1 MHVLVLGAGMVGSV
15 AAADLAATPGFH
27 VTVVDAGAPAIERA
41 KRRVAT
47 AVAGAAAGAVAG
59 ARTLA
64 GVPVR
69 PHARFIVD
77 DAGGARQVRALV
89 RRLKPDL
96 VLGALPS
103 RFGFEVM
110 GAVIA
115 ERVPYV
121 DISFMPEDFRE
132 HDRAARR
139 AGVPVVAD
147 CGVAPGMS
155 NMLAGWAARTLD
167 RCDTIE
173 ILVGGLPR
181 TRHWPWQYK
190 APFSHH
196 DVIEEYVRPSR
207 MVEHGKVVVREALS
221 DPELV
226 TLPGVGTLEAFY
238 TDGLRSLADTLKVP
252 NMREKTMRWPG
263 HAELM
268 RTLRHL
274 GLFSHEHVQVGDARV
289 RPIDLTAK
297 LLFPHWTYEEGEP
310 DVTVMTVRAWGSRG
324 GRDVRMA
331 WTLHDE
337 LDPATGFPSM
347 SRTTAF
353 PATSVLRLI
362 AAGRIA
368 KPGVHAPEMLA
379 AMPGILD
386 AVLADQRARGVHYKP
401 WMEET
406 APARRAKATK
416 RAPATKSAP
425 ATKRAPTTKRAPAAK
440 SASVTPARR
449 TRR

>member
-1 MHVLVLGAGMVGSV
+1 MRVLVLGAGMVGSV
-15 AAADLAATPGFH
+15 AAADLAATPGFE
-27 VTVVDAGAPAIERA
+27 VTVADAGKESLARA
-41 KRRVAT
+41 LRRSGGRVRTLQAD
-47 AVAGAAAGAVAG
+47 AGSAKKAAALV
-59 ARTLA
+59 ARTKA
-64 GVPVR
+64 E
-69 PHARFIVD
+69 I
-77 DAGGARQVRALV
+77 
-89 RRLKPDL
+89 

-103 RFGFEVM
+103 RFGFDVM
-110 GAVIA
+110 RGVIGTG
-115 ERVPYV
+115 RPYV

-132 HDRAARR
+132 HDAIARR

-155 NMLAGWAARTLD
+155 NLLAGWAARTLD
-167 RCDTIE
+167 RCDAIE

-181 TRHWPWQYK
+181 ERHWPWQYK

-207 MVEHGKVVVREALS
+207 VVEGGKVVVKDALS
-221 DPELV
+221 EPELV
-226 TLPGVGTLEAFY
+226 TIPGLGTLEAFY

-252 NMREKTMRWPG
+252 TMREKTMRWPG

-274 GLFSHEHVQVGDARV
+274 GLFSHEPVQVGDARV

-297 LLFPHWTYEEGEP
+297 LLFPHWTYEEGES
-310 DVTVMTVRAWGSRG
+310 DVTVMTVRAWGMRG
-324 GRDVRMA
+324 GREVRLA

-337 LDPATGFPSM
+337 LDPSTGFPSM

-362 AAGRIA
+362 AAGRIR

-379 AMPGILD
+379 SMPGIVD
-386 AVLADQRARGVHYKP
+386 AVLADQRARGVKYVP
-401 WMEET
+401 WMEEGAKAAKGAKPAAAKSPKAKT
-406 APARRAKATK
+406 APRAKAK
-416 RAPATKSAP
+416 PAPKAAARTTSSRPAP
-425 ATKRAPTTKRAPAAK
+425 RG
-440 SASVTPARR
+440 RR
-449 TRR
+449 

>member
-1 MHVLVLGAGMVGSV
+1 MRILVLGAGMVGSV
-15 AAADLAATPGFH
+15 AAADLAATPGLE
-27 VTVVDAGAPAIERA
+27 VTVADMGAASLERA
-41 KRRVAT
+41 RRRSGGRV
-47 AVAGAAAGAVAG
+47 
-59 ARTLA
+59 RTLRA
-64 GVPVR
+64 
-69 PHARFIVD
+69 
-77 DAGGARQVRALV
+77 DAGGAAKAKALV
-89 RRLKPDL
+89 RRTKADA

-103 RFGFEVM
+103 RFGYDVM
-110 GAVIA
+110 RGVIEA
-115 ERVPYV
+115 GVPYV

-132 HDRAARR
+132 HDRLARK

-207 MVEHGKVVVREALS
+207 IVEGGKVVVKEALS
-221 DPELV
+221 EPELV
-226 TLPGVGTLEAFY
+226 TIPGVGTLEAFY

-263 HAELM
+263 HSELM

-274 GLFSHEHVQVGDARV
+274 GLFSHEPVQVGGARV

-297 LLFPHWTYEEGEP
+297 LLFPHWTYEEGET
-310 DVTVMTVRAWGSRG
+310 DVTVMTVRAWGTRD
-324 GRDVRMA
+324 GRAVRLA

-362 AAGRIA
+362 AAGKVH
-368 KPGVHAPEMLA
+368 KPGVHAPEALA
-379 AMPGILD
+379 GMPGVLD
-386 AVLADQRARGVHYKP
+386 AVIADQRARGVRYQA
-401 WMEET
+401 WMEEDAKVARSKKVART
-406 APARRAKATK
+406 AKRPRSAAR
-416 RAPATKSAP
+416 
-425 ATKRAPTTKRAPAAK
+425 PAAK
-440 SASVTPARR
+440 KPSRR
-449 TRR
+449 AGR

>member
-1 MHVLVLGAGMVGSV
+1 MRVLVLGAGMVGSV
-15 AAADLAATPGFH
+15 AAADLAATPGFE
-27 VTVVDAGAPAIERA
+27 VTVADAGKESLARA
-41 KRRVAT
+41 LRRSGGRVRTLQAD
-47 AVAGAAAGAVAG
+47 AGSAKKAAALV
-59 ARTLA
+59 ARTKA
-64 GVPVR
+64 E
-69 PHARFIVD
+69 I
-77 DAGGARQVRALV
+77 
-89 RRLKPDL
+89 

-103 RFGFEVM
+103 RFGFDVM
-110 GAVIA
+110 RGVIGTG
-115 ERVPYV
+115 RPYV

-132 HDRAARR
+132 HDAIARR

-155 NMLAGWAARTLD
+155 NLLAGWAARTLD
-167 RCDTIE
+167 RCDAIE

-181 TRHWPWQYK
+181 ERHWPWQYK

-207 MVEHGKVVVREALS
+207 VVEGGKVVVKDALS
-221 DPELV
+221 EPELV
-226 TLPGVGTLEAFY
+226 TIPGLGTLEAFY

-252 NMREKTMRWPG
+252 TMREKTMRWPG

-274 GLFSHEHVQVGDARV
+274 GLFSHEPVQVGDARV

-297 LLFPHWTYEEGEP
+297 LLFPHWTYEEGES
-310 DVTVMTVRAWGSRG
+310 DVTVMTVRAWGMRG
-324 GRDVRMA
+324 GREVRLA

-337 LDPATGFPSM
+337 LDPSTGFPSM

-362 AAGRIA
+362 AAGRIR

-379 AMPGILD
+379 SMPGIVD
-386 AVLADQRARGVHYKP
+386 AVLADQRARGVKYVP
-401 WMEET
+401 WMEEGAKAAKGAAAKGAKPAKPAAAKSPKAKS
-406 APARRAKATK
+406 APRAKAK
-416 RAPATKSAP
+416 
-425 ATKRAPTTKRAPAAK
+425 
-440 SASVTPARR
+440 PARKAAAR
-449 TRR
+449 TTSSRPAPRGRR

>member
-1 MHVLVLGAGMVGSV
+1 V
-15 AAADLAATPGFH
+15 AAADLAATPGFE
-27 VTVVDAGAPAIERA
+27 VTVADAGKESLARA
-41 KRRVAT
+41 LRRSGGRVRTLQAD
-47 AVAGAAAGAVAG
+47 AGSAKKAAALV
-59 ARTLA
+59 ARTKA
-64 GVPVR
+64 E
-69 PHARFIVD
+69 I
-77 DAGGARQVRALV
+77 
-89 RRLKPDL
+89 

-103 RFGFEVM
+103 RFGFDVM
-110 GAVIA
+110 RGVIGTG
-115 ERVPYV
+115 RPYV

-132 HDRAARR
+132 HDALARR

-155 NMLAGWAARTLD
+155 NLLAGWAARTLD
-167 RCDTIE
+167 RCDAIE

-181 TRHWPWQYK
+181 ERHWPWQYK

-207 MVEHGKVVVREALS
+207 VVEGGKVVVKDALS
-221 DPELV
+221 EPELV
-226 TLPGVGTLEAFY
+226 TIPGLGTLEAFY

-252 NMREKTMRWPG
+252 TMREKTMRWPG

-274 GLFSHEHVQVGDARV
+274 GLFSHEPVQVGDARV

-297 LLFPHWTYEEGEP
+297 LLFPHWTYEEGES
-310 DVTVMTVRAWGSRG
+310 DVTVMTVRAWGMRG
-324 GRDVRMA
+324 GREVRLA

-337 LDPATGFPSM
+337 LDPSTGFPSM

-362 AAGRIA
+362 AAGRIR

-379 AMPGILD
+379 SMPGIVD
-386 AVLADQRARGVHYKP
+386 AVLADQRARGVKYVP
-401 WMEET
+401 WMEEGAKAAKGAKPAKAAAAKSPKAKT
-406 APARRAKATK
+406 APRAKAK
-416 RAPATKSAP
+416 PAPRAKAKTARKAAARTTSSRSAP
-425 ATKRAPTTKRAPAAK
+425 RG
-440 SASVTPARR
+440 RR
-449 TRR
+449 

>member
-1 MHVLVLGAGMVGSV
+1 MRVLVLGAGMVGSV
-15 AAADLAATPGFH
+15 AAADLAATPGFE
-27 VTVVDAGAPAIERA
+27 VTVADAGKESLARA
-41 KRRVAT
+41 LRRSGGRVRTLQAD
-47 AVAGAAAGAVAG
+47 AGSAKKAAALV
-59 ARTLA
+59 ARTKA
-64 GVPVR
+64 E
-69 PHARFIVD
+69 I
-77 DAGGARQVRALV
+77 
-89 RRLKPDL
+89 

-103 RFGFEVM
+103 RFGFDVM
-110 GAVIA
+110 RGVIGTG
-115 ERVPYV
+115 RPYV

-132 HDRAARR
+132 HDAIARR

-155 NMLAGWAARTLD
+155 NLLAGWAARTLD
-167 RCDTIE
+167 RCDAIE

-181 TRHWPWQYK
+181 ERHWPWQYK

-207 MVEHGKVVVREALS
+207 VVEGGKVVVKDALS
-221 DPELV
+221 EPELV
-226 TLPGVGTLEAFY
+226 TIPGLGTLEAFY

-252 NMREKTMRWPG
+252 TMREKTMRWPG

-274 GLFSHEHVQVGDARV
+274 GLFSHEPVQVGDARV

-297 LLFPHWTYEEGEP
+297 LLFPHWTYEEGES
-310 DVTVMTVRAWGSRG
+310 DVTVMTVRAWGMRG
-324 GRDVRMA
+324 GREVRLA

-337 LDPATGFPSM
+337 LDPSTGFPSM

-362 AAGRIA
+362 AAGRIR

-379 AMPGILD
+379 SMPGIVD
-386 AVLADQRARGVHYKP
+386 AVLADQRARGVKYVP
-401 WMEET
+401 WMEEGAKAAKGAKPAKAAAAKSPKAKT
-406 APARRAKATK
+406 APRAKAK
-416 RAPATKSAP
+416 
-425 ATKRAPTTKRAPAAK
+425 
-440 SASVTPARR
+440 PARKAAAR
-449 TRR
+449 TTSSRPAPRGRH

>member
-1 MHVLVLGAGMVGSV
+1 MRVLVLGAGMVGSV
-15 AAADLAATPGFH
+15 AAADLAATPGFE
-27 VTVVDAGAPAIERA
+27 VTVADAGKESLARA
-41 KRRVAT
+41 LRRSGGRVRTLQAD
-47 AVAGAAAGAVAG
+47 AGSAKKAAALV
-59 ARTLA
+59 ARTKA
-64 GVPVR
+64 E
-69 PHARFIVD
+69 I
-77 DAGGARQVRALV
+77 
-89 RRLKPDL
+89 

-103 RFGFEVM
+103 RFGFDVM
-110 GAVIA
+110 RGVIGTG
-115 ERVPYV
+115 RPYV

-132 HDRAARR
+132 HDALARR

-155 NMLAGWAARTLD
+155 NLLAGWAARTLD
-167 RCDTIE
+167 RCDAIE

-181 TRHWPWQYK
+181 ERHWPWQYK

-207 MVEHGKVVVREALS
+207 VVEGGKVVVKDALS
-221 DPELV
+221 EPELV
-226 TLPGVGTLEAFY
+226 TIPGLGTLEAFY

-252 NMREKTMRWPG
+252 TMREKTMRWPG

-274 GLFSHEHVQVGDARV
+274 GLFSHEPVQVGDARV

-297 LLFPHWTYEEGEP
+297 LLFPHWTYEEGES
-310 DVTVMTVRAWGSRG
+310 DVTVMTVRAWGMRG
-324 GRDVRMA
+324 GREVRLA

-337 LDPATGFPSM
+337 LDPSTGFPSM

-362 AAGRIA
+362 AAGRIR

-379 AMPGILD
+379 SMPGIVD
-386 AVLADQRARGVHYKP
+386 AVLADQRARGVKYVP
-401 WMEET
+401 WMEEGAKAAKGAKPAKAAAAKSPKAKP
-406 APARRAKATK
+406 APRAKAK
-416 RAPATKSAP
+416 
-425 ATKRAPTTKRAPAAK
+425 
-440 SASVTPARR
+440 PARKAAAR
-449 TRR
+449 TTSSRPAPRGRR

>member
-1 MHVLVLGAGMVGSV
+1 MRVLVLGAGMVGSV
-15 AAADLAATPGFH
+15 AAADLAATPGFE
-27 VTVVDAGAPAIERA
+27 VTVADAGKESLARA
-41 KRRVAT
+41 LRRSGGRVRTLQAD
-47 AVAGAAAGAVAG
+47 AGSAKKAAALV
-59 ARTLA
+59 ARTKA
-64 GVPVR
+64 E
-69 PHARFIVD
+69 I
-77 DAGGARQVRALV
+77 
-89 RRLKPDL
+89 

-103 RFGFEVM
+103 RFGFDVM
-110 GAVIA
+110 RGVIGTG
-115 ERVPYV
+115 RPYV

-132 HDRAARR
+132 HDALARR

-155 NMLAGWAARTLD
+155 NLLAGWAARTLD
-167 RCDTIE
+167 RCDAIE

-181 TRHWPWQYK
+181 ERHWPWQYK

-207 MVEHGKVVVREALS
+207 VVEGGKVVVKDALS
-221 DPELV
+221 EPELV
-226 TLPGVGTLEAFY
+226 TIPGLGTLEAFY

-252 NMREKTMRWPG
+252 TMREKTMRWPG

-274 GLFSHEHVQVGDARV
+274 GLFSHEPVQVGDARV

-297 LLFPHWTYEEGEP
+297 LLFPHWTYEEGES
-310 DVTVMTVRAWGSRG
+310 DVTVMTVRAWGMRG
-324 GRDVRMA
+324 GREVRLA

-337 LDPATGFPSM
+337 LDPSTGFPSM

-362 AAGRIA
+362 AAGRIR

-379 AMPGILD
+379 SMPGIVD
-386 AVLADQRARGVHYKP
+386 AVLADQRARGVKYVP
-401 WMEET
+401 WMEEGAKAAKGAKPAKAAAAKSPKAKT
-406 APARRAKATK
+406 APRAKAK
-416 RAPATKSAP
+416 
-425 ATKRAPTTKRAPAAK
+425 
-440 SASVTPARR
+440 PARKAAAR
-449 TRR
+449 TTSSRPAPRGRR

>member
-1 MHVLVLGAGMVGSV
+1 MRVLVLGAGMVGSV
-15 AAADLAATPGFH
+15 AAADLAATPGFE
-27 VTVVDAGAPAIERA
+27 VTVADAGKESLARA
-41 KRRVAT
+41 LRRSGGRVRTLQAD
-47 AVAGAAAGAVAG
+47 AGSAKKAAALV
-59 ARTLA
+59 ARTKA
-64 GVPVR
+64 E
-69 PHARFIVD
+69 I
-77 DAGGARQVRALV
+77 
-89 RRLKPDL
+89 

-103 RFGFEVM
+103 RFGFDVM
-110 GAVIA
+110 RGVIGTG
-115 ERVPYV
+115 RPYV

-132 HDRAARR
+132 HDAIARR

-155 NMLAGWAARTLD
+155 NLLAGWAARTLD
-167 RCDTIE
+167 RCDAIE

-181 TRHWPWQYK
+181 ERHWPWQYK

-207 MVEHGKVVVREALS
+207 VVEGGKVVVKDALS
-221 DPELV
+221 EPELV
-226 TLPGVGTLEAFY
+226 TIPGLGTLEAFY

-252 NMREKTMRWPG
+252 TMREKTMRWPG

-274 GLFSHEHVQVGDARV
+274 GLFSHEPVQVGDARV

-297 LLFPHWTYEEGEP
+297 LLFPHWTYEEGES
-310 DVTVMTVRAWGSRG
+310 DVTVMTVRAWGMRG
-324 GRDVRMA
+324 GREVRLA

-337 LDPATGFPSM
+337 LDPSTGFPSM

-362 AAGRIA
+362 AAGRIR

-379 AMPGILD
+379 SMPGIVD
-386 AVLADQRARGVHYKP
+386 AVLADQRARGVKYVP
-401 WMEET
+401 WMEEGAKAAKGAAAKGAKPAKPAAAKSPKAKT
-406 APARRAKATK
+406 APRAKAK
-416 RAPATKSAP
+416 
-425 ATKRAPTTKRAPAAK
+425 
-440 SASVTPARR
+440 PARKAAAR
-449 TRR
+449 TTSSRPAPRGRR

>member
-1 MHVLVLGAGMVGSV
+1 MRILVLGAGMVGSV
-15 AAADLAATPGFH
+15 AAADLAATPGLE
-27 VTVVDAGAPAIERA
+27 VTVADMGAASLERA
-41 KRRVAT
+41 RRRSGGRV
-47 AVAGAAAGAVAG
+47 
-59 ARTLA
+59 RTLRA
-64 GVPVR
+64 
-69 PHARFIVD
+69 
-77 DAGGARQVRALV
+77 DAGGAAKAKALV
-89 RRLKPDL
+89 RRTKADA

-103 RFGFEVM
+103 RFGYDVM
-110 GAVIA
+110 RGVIEA
-115 ERVPYV
+115 GVPYV

-132 HDRAARR
+132 HDRLARK

-207 MVEHGKVVVREALS
+207 IVEGGKVVVKEALS
-221 DPELV
+221 EPELV
-226 TLPGVGTLEAFY
+226 TIPGVGTLEAFY

-263 HAELM
+263 HSELM

-274 GLFSHEHVQVGDARV
+274 GLFSHEPVQVGGARV

-297 LLFPHWTYEEGEP
+297 LLVPQWPYEEGES
-310 DVTVMTVRAWGSRG
+310 DVTVMTVRAWGTRD
-324 GRDVRMA
+324 GRAVRLA

-362 AAGRIA
+362 AAGKVH
-368 KPGVHAPEMLA
+368 KPGVHAPEALA
-379 AMPGILD
+379 GMPGVLD
-386 AVLADQRARGVHYKP
+386 AVIADQRARGVRYQA
-401 WMEET
+401 WMEEDAKVARSKKVART
-406 APARRAKATK
+406 AKRPRSAAR
-416 RAPATKSAP
+416 
-425 ATKRAPTTKRAPAAK
+425 PAAK
-440 SASVTPARR
+440 KPSRR
-449 TRR
+449 AGR

>member
-1 MHVLVLGAGMVGSV
+1 MRVLVLGAGMVGSV
-15 AAADLAATPGFH
+15 AAADLAATPGFE
-27 VTVVDAGAPAIERA
+27 VTVADAGKESLARA
-41 KRRVAT
+41 LRRSGGRVRTLQAD
-47 AVAGAAAGAVAG
+47 AGSAKKAAALV
-59 ARTLA
+59 ARTKA
-64 GVPVR
+64 E
-69 PHARFIVD
+69 I
-77 DAGGARQVRALV
+77 
-89 RRLKPDL
+89 

-103 RFGFEVM
+103 RFGFDVM
-110 GAVIA
+110 RGVIGTG
-115 ERVPYV
+115 RPYV

-132 HDRAARR
+132 HDALARR

-155 NMLAGWAARTLD
+155 NLLAGWAARTLD
-167 RCDTIE
+167 RCDAIE

-181 TRHWPWQYK
+181 ERHWPWQYK

-207 MVEHGKVVVREALS
+207 VVEGGKVVVKDALS
-221 DPELV
+221 EPELV
-226 TLPGVGTLEAFY
+226 TIPGLGTLEAFY

-252 NMREKTMRWPG
+252 TMREKTMRWPG

-274 GLFSHEHVQVGDARV
+274 GLFSHEPVQVGDARV

-297 LLFPHWTYEEGEP
+297 LLFPHWTYEEGES
-310 DVTVMTVRAWGSRG
+310 DVTVMTVRAWGMRG
-324 GRDVRMA
+324 GREVRLA

-362 AAGRIA
+362 AAGRIR

-379 AMPGILD
+379 SMPGIVD
-386 AVLADQRARGVHYKP
+386 AVLADQRARGVKYVP
-401 WMEET
+401 WMEEGAKAAKGAKPAKAAKPAAAKSPKAKT
-406 APARRAKATK
+406 APRAKAK
-416 RAPATKSAP
+416 
-425 ATKRAPTTKRAPAAK
+425 
-440 SASVTPARR
+440 PARKAAAR
-449 TRR
+449 TTSSRPAPRGQR

>member
-1 MHVLVLGAGMVGSV
+1 MRILVLGAGMVGSV
-15 AAADLAATPGFH
+15 AAADLAATPGFD
-27 VTVVDAGAPAIERA
+27 VTVADTDAASLARA
-41 KRRVAT
+41 KRRSGGRV
-47 AVAGAAAGAVAG
+47 
-59 ARTLA
+59 RTLRA
-64 GVPVR
+64 
-69 PHARFIVD
+69 
-77 DAGGARQVRALV
+77 DAGGAAKAKALV
-89 RRLKPDL
+89 RRTKADA

-103 RFGFEVM
+103 RFGFDVVR
-110 GAVIA
+110 GVIEA
-115 ERVPYV
+115 GVPCV

-132 HDRAARR
+132 HDRLARK

-207 MVEHGKVVVREALS
+207 IVEAGRVVVKEALS
-221 DPELV
+221 EPELV
-226 TLPGVGTLEAFY
+226 TIPGIGTLEAFY

-274 GLFSHEHVQVGDARV
+274 GLFSHEHVTVGGARV
-289 RPIDLTAK
+289 KPIDLTAK
-297 LLFPHWTYEEGEP
+297 LLFPHWTYEEGEA
-310 DVTVMTVRAWGSRG
+310 DVTVMTVRAWGTRG
-324 GRDVRMA
+324 GRAVRLA

-362 AAGRIA
+362 AAGKVA
-368 KPGVHAPEMLA
+368 KPGVHAPEALA
-379 AMPGILD
+379 GMPGVLD
-386 AVLADQRARGVHYKP
+386 AVIADQRARGVKYQA
-401 WMEET
+401 WMEEDARPAKREGAAKARPAKRAGAAKASRAAAASRPAT
-406 APARRAKATK
+406 GRPARKT
-416 RAPATKSAP
+416 
-425 ATKRAPTTKRAPAAK
+425 
-440 SASVTPARR
+440 
-449 TRR
+449 TRRAGR

>member
-1 MHVLVLGAGMVGSV
+1 MRVLVLGAGMVGSV
-15 AAADLAATPGFH
+15 AAADLAATPGFE
-27 VTVVDAGAPAIERA
+27 VTVADAGKESLARA
-41 KRRVAT
+41 VRRSGGRVRTLQAD
-47 AVAGAAAGAVAG
+47 AGSAKKAAALV
-59 ARTLA
+59 ARTKA
-64 GVPVR
+64 E
-69 PHARFIVD
+69 I
-77 DAGGARQVRALV
+77 
-89 RRLKPDL
+89 

-103 RFGFEVM
+103 RFGFDVM
-110 GAVIA
+110 RGVIGTG
-115 ERVPYV
+115 RPYV

-132 HDRAARR
+132 HDALARR

-155 NMLAGWAARTLD
+155 NLLAGWAARTLD
-167 RCDTIE
+167 RCDAIE

-181 TRHWPWQYK
+181 ERHWPWQYK

-207 MVEHGKVVVREALS
+207 VVEGGKVVVKDALS
-221 DPELV
+221 EPELV
-226 TLPGVGTLEAFY
+226 TIPGLGTLEAFY

-252 NMREKTMRWPG
+252 TMREKTMRWPG

-274 GLFSHEHVQVGDARV
+274 GLFSHEPVQVGDARI

-297 LLFPHWTYEEGEP
+297 LLFPHWTYEEGES
-310 DVTVMTVRAWGSRG
+310 DVTVMTVRAWGMRG
-324 GRDVRMA
+324 GREVRLA

-337 LDPATGFPSM
+337 LDPSTGFPSM

-362 AAGRIA
+362 AAGRIR

-379 AMPGILD
+379 SMPGIVD
-386 AVLADQRARGVHYKP
+386 AVLADQRARGVKYVP
-401 WMEET
+401 WMEEG
-406 APARRAKATK
+406 AKAAKAKPARKAAARTTSS
-416 RAPATKSAP
+416 RPAP
-425 ATKRAPTTKRAPAAK
+425 RG
-440 SASVTPARR
+440 RR
-449 TRR
+449 

>member
-1 MHVLVLGAGMVGSV
+1 MRVLVLGAGMVGSV
-15 AAADLAATPGFH
+15 AAADLAATPGFE
-27 VTVVDAGAPAIERA
+27 VTVADAGKESLARA
-41 KRRVAT
+41 LRRSGGRVRTLQAD
-47 AVAGAAAGAVAG
+47 AGSAKKAAALV
-59 ARTLA
+59 ARTKA
-64 GVPVR
+64 E
-69 PHARFIVD
+69 I
-77 DAGGARQVRALV
+77 
-89 RRLKPDL
+89 

-103 RFGFEVM
+103 RFGFDVM
-110 GAVIA
+110 RGVIGTG
-115 ERVPYV
+115 RPYV

-132 HDRAARR
+132 HDAIARR

-155 NMLAGWAARTLD
+155 NLLAGWAARTLD
-167 RCDTIE
+167 RCDAIE

-181 TRHWPWQYK
+181 ERHWPWQYK

-207 MVEHGKVVVREALS
+207 VVEGGKVVVKDALS
-221 DPELV
+221 EPELV
-226 TLPGVGTLEAFY
+226 TIPGLGTLEAFY

-252 NMREKTMRWPG
+252 TMREKTMRWPG

-274 GLFSHEHVQVGDARV
+274 GLFSHEPVQVGDARV

-297 LLFPHWTYEEGEP
+297 LLFPHWTYEEGES
-310 DVTVMTVRAWGSRG
+310 DVTVMTVRAWGMRG
-324 GRDVRMA
+324 GREVRLA

-337 LDPATGFPSM
+337 LDPSTGFPSM

-362 AAGRIA
+362 AAGRIR

-379 AMPGILD
+379 SMPGIVD
-386 AVLADQRARGVHYKP
+386 AVLADQRARGVKYVP
-401 WMEET
+401 WMEEGAKAAKGAKGAKPAAAKSPKAKT
-406 APARRAKATK
+406 APRAKAK
-416 RAPATKSAP
+416 
-425 ATKRAPTTKRAPAAK
+425 
-440 SASVTPARR
+440 PARKAAAR
-449 TRR
+449 TTSSRPAPRGRH

>member
-1 MHVLVLGAGMVGSV
+1 MRVLVLGAGMVGSV
-15 AAADLAATPGFH
+15 AAADLAATPGFE
-27 VTVVDAGAPAIERA
+27 VTVADAGKESLARA
-41 KRRVAT
+41 LRRSGGRVRTLQAD
-47 AVAGAAAGAVAG
+47 AGSAKKAAALV
-59 ARTLA
+59 ARTKA
-64 GVPVR
+64 E
-69 PHARFIVD
+69 I
-77 DAGGARQVRALV
+77 
-89 RRLKPDL
+89 

-103 RFGFEVM
+103 RFGFDVM
-110 GAVIA
+110 RGVIGTG
-115 ERVPYV
+115 RPYV

-132 HDRAARR
+132 HDAIARR

-155 NMLAGWAARTLD
+155 NLLAGWAARTLD
-167 RCDTIE
+167 RCDAIE

-181 TRHWPWQYK
+181 ERHWPWQYK

-207 MVEHGKVVVREALS
+207 VVEGGKVVVKDALS
-221 DPELV
+221 EPELV
-226 TLPGVGTLEAFY
+226 TIPGLGTLEAFY

-252 NMREKTMRWPG
+252 TMREKTMRWPG

-274 GLFSHEHVQVGDARV
+274 GLFSHEPVQVGDARV

-297 LLFPHWTYEEGEP
+297 LLFPHWTYEEGES
-310 DVTVMTVRAWGSRG
+310 DVTVMTVRAWGMRG
-324 GRDVRMA
+324 GREVRLA

-337 LDPATGFPSM
+337 LDPSTGFPSM

-362 AAGRIA
+362 AAGRIR

-379 AMPGILD
+379 SMPGIVD
-386 AVLADQRARGVHYKP
+386 AVLADQRARGVKYVP
-401 WMEET
+401 WMEEGAKAAKGAAAKGAKPAAAKSPKAKT
-406 APARRAKATK
+406 APRAKAKTARK
-416 RAPATKSAP
+416 AAARTTSSRSAP
-425 ATKRAPTTKRAPAAK
+425 RG
-440 SASVTPARR
+440 RR
-449 TRR
+449 

>member
-1 MHVLVLGAGMVGSV
+1 MVGSV
-15 AAADLAATPGFH
+15 AAADLAATPGFE
-27 VTVVDAGAPAIERA
+27 VTVADAGKESLARA
-41 KRRVAT
+41 MRRSGGRVRTLQAD
-47 AVAGAAAGAVAG
+47 AGSAKKAAALV
-59 ARTLA
+59 ARTKA
-64 GVPVR
+64 E
-69 PHARFIVD
+69 I
-77 DAGGARQVRALV
+77 
-89 RRLKPDL
+89 

-103 RFGFEVM
+103 RFGFDVM
-110 GAVIA
+110 RGVIGTGH
-115 ERVPYV
+115 PYV

-132 HDRAARR
+132 HDALARR

-155 NMLAGWAARTLD
+155 NLLAGWAARTLD
-167 RCDTIE
+167 RCDAIE

-181 TRHWPWQYK
+181 ERHWPWQYK

-207 MVEHGKVVVREALS
+207 VVEGGKVVVKDALS
-221 DPELV
+221 EPELV
-226 TLPGVGTLEAFY
+226 TIPGLGTLEAFY

-252 NMREKTMRWPG
+252 TMREKTMRWPG

-274 GLFSHEHVQVGDARV
+274 GLFSHEPVQVGDARV

-297 LLFPHWTYEEGEP
+297 LLFPHWTYEEGES
-310 DVTVMTVRAWGSRG
+310 DVTVMTVRAWGMRG
-324 GRDVRMA
+324 GREVRLA

-362 AAGRIA
+362 AAGKIR

-379 AMPGILD
+379 SMPGIVD
-386 AVLADQRARGVHYKP
+386 AVLADQRARGVKYVP
-401 WMEET
+401 WMEEG
-406 APARRAKATK
+406 AKAAK
-416 RAPATKSAP
+416 GAKGARK
-425 ATKRAPTTKRAPAAK
+425 PAARTT
-440 SASVTPARR
+440 SSRPAPRGRR
-449 TRR
+449 

>member
-1 MHVLVLGAGMVGSV
+1 MRVLVLGAGMVGSV
-15 AAADLAATPGFH
+15 AAADLAATPGFE
-27 VTVVDAGAPAIERA
+27 VTVADAGAASLARA
-41 KRRVAT
+41 LRRSGGRLRTLQAD
-47 AVAGAAAGAVAG
+47 AGSAKKAAALV
-59 ARTLA
+59 ARTKA
-64 GVPVR
+64 E
-69 PHARFIVD
+69 I
-77 DAGGARQVRALV
+77 
-89 RRLKPDL
+89 

-103 RFGFEVM
+103 RFGFDVM
-110 GAVIA
+110 RGVIGTG
-115 ERVPYV
+115 RPYV

-132 HDRAARR
+132 HDALARR

-155 NMLAGWAARTLD
+155 NLLAGWAARTLD
-167 RCDTIE
+167 RCDAIE

-181 TRHWPWQYK
+181 ERHWPWQYK

-207 MVEHGKVVVREALS
+207 VVEGGKVVVKDALS
-221 DPELV
+221 EPELV
-226 TLPGVGTLEAFY
+226 TIPGLGTLEAFY

-252 NMREKTMRWPG
+252 TMREKTMRWPG

-274 GLFSHEHVQVGDARV
+274 GLFSHEPVQVGDARV

-297 LLFPHWTYEEGEP
+297 LLFPHWTYEEGES
-310 DVTVMTVRAWGSRG
+310 DVTVMTVRAWGMRG
-324 GRDVRMA
+324 GREVRLA

-362 AAGRIA
+362 AAGKIR

-379 AMPGILD
+379 AMPGIVD
-386 AVLADQRARGVHYKP
+386 AVLADQRARGVKYVP
-401 WMEET
+401 WMEEG
-406 APARRAKATK
+406 AK
-416 RAPATKSAP
+416 
-425 ATKRAPTTKRAPAAK
+425 AAK
-440 SASVTPARR
+440 SAKPAAAKSPKANAAKPATRAKAAKAKPARKAAAR
-449 TRR
+449 TTSSRPAPRGRR

>member
-1 MHVLVLGAGMVGSV
+1 MRVLVLGAGMVGSV
-15 AAADLAATPGFH
+15 AAADLAATPGFE
-27 VTVVDAGAPAIERA
+27 VTVADAGKPSLERA
-41 KRRVAT
+41 RRRS
-47 AVAGAAAGAVAG
+47 GG
-59 ARTLA
+59 R
-64 GVPVR
+64 VR
-69 PHARFIVD
+69 ALQA
-77 DAGGARQVRALV
+77 DAGGAAKAKALV
-89 RRLKPDL
+89 RRTKADL
-96 VLGALPS
+96 VLGALPG
-103 RFGFEVM
+103 RFGFELM
-110 GAVIA
+110 RGVIEA
-115 ERVPYV
+115 GVPYV

-132 HDRAARR
+132 HDRLARK

-207 MVEHGKVVVREALS
+207 IVEGGKVVVKEALS
-221 DPELV
+221 EPELV
-226 TLPGVGTLEAFY
+226 TMPGVGTLEAFY

-274 GLFSHEHVQVGDARV
+274 GLFSQEHVEVGGARV

-297 LLFPHWTYEEGEP
+297 LLFPHWTYEEGET
-310 DVTVMTVRAWGSRG
+310 DITVMTVRAWGTRD
-324 GRDVRMA
+324 GRAVRLA

-353 PATSVLRLI
+353 PAASVLRLI
-362 AAGRIA
+362 AAGRIT
-368 KPGVHAPEMLA
+368 KPGVHAPEALA
-379 AMPGILD
+379 GMPGVLD
-386 AVLADQRARGVHYKP
+386 AVIADQRARGVRYQA
-401 WMEET
+401 WMEED
-406 APARRAKATK
+406 AAATK
-416 RAPATKSAP
+416 RPKRKAPAG
-425 ATKRAPTTKRAPAAK
+425 AK
-440 SASVTPARR
+440 SAARAKSPSAKR
-449 TRR
+449 TVRAR

>member
-1 MHVLVLGAGMVGSV
+1 MRVLVLGAGMVGSV
-15 AAADLAATPGFH
+15 AAADLAATPGFE
-27 VTVVDAGAPAIERA
+27 VTVADAGKESLARA
-41 KRRVAT
+41 LRRSGGRVRTLQAD
-47 AVAGAAAGAVAG
+47 AGSAKKAAALV
-59 ARTLA
+59 ARTKA
-64 GVPVR
+64 E
-69 PHARFIVD
+69 I
-77 DAGGARQVRALV
+77 
-89 RRLKPDL
+89 

-103 RFGFEVM
+103 RFGFDVM
-110 GAVIA
+110 RGVIGTG
-115 ERVPYV
+115 RPYV

-132 HDRAARR
+132 HDALARR

-155 NMLAGWAARTLD
+155 NLLAGWAARTLD
-167 RCDTIE
+167 RCDAIE

-181 TRHWPWQYK
+181 ERHWPWQYK

-207 MVEHGKVVVREALS
+207 VVEGGKVVVKDALS
-221 DPELV
+221 EPELV
-226 TLPGVGTLEAFY
+226 TIPGLGTLEAFY

-252 NMREKTMRWPG
+252 TMREKTMRWPG

-274 GLFSHEHVQVGDARV
+274 GLFSHEPVQVGDARV

-297 LLFPHWTYEEGEP
+297 LLFPHWTYEEGES
-310 DVTVMTVRAWGSRG
+310 DVTVMTVRAWGMRG
-324 GRDVRMA
+324 GREVRLA

-337 LDPATGFPSM
+337 LDPSTGFPSM

-362 AAGRIA
+362 AAGRIR

-379 AMPGILD
+379 SMPGIVD
-386 AVLADQRARGVHYKP
+386 AVLADQRARGVKYVP
-401 WMEET
+401 WMEEGAKAAKGAT
-406 APARRAKATK
+406 AKGAKPAKAAAAKSPKAKSAPRAKAK
-416 RAPATKSAP
+416 
-425 ATKRAPTTKRAPAAK
+425 
-440 SASVTPARR
+440 PARKAAAR
-449 TRR
+449 TTSSRPAPRGRR

>member
-1 MHVLVLGAGMVGSV
+1 MRVLVLGAGMVGSV
-15 AAADLAATPGFH
+15 AAADLAATPGFE
-27 VTVVDAGAPAIERA
+27 VTVADAGKESLARA
-41 KRRVAT
+41 LRRSGGRVRTLQAD
-47 AVAGAAAGAVAG
+47 AGSAKKAAALV
-59 ARTLA
+59 ARTKA
-64 GVPVR
+64 E
-69 PHARFIVD
+69 I
-77 DAGGARQVRALV
+77 
-89 RRLKPDL
+89 

-103 RFGFEVM
+103 RFGFDVM
-110 GAVIA
+110 RGVIGTG
-115 ERVPYV
+115 RPYV

-132 HDRAARR
+132 HDAIARR

-155 NMLAGWAARTLD
+155 NLLAGWAARTLD
-167 RCDTIE
+167 RCDAIE

-181 TRHWPWQYK
+181 ERHWPWQYK

-207 MVEHGKVVVREALS
+207 VVEGGKVVVKDALS
-221 DPELV
+221 EPELV
-226 TLPGVGTLEAFY
+226 TIPGLGTLEAFY

-252 NMREKTMRWPG
+252 TMREKTMRWPG

-274 GLFSHEHVQVGDARV
+274 GLFSHEPVQVGDARV

-297 LLFPHWTYEEGEP
+297 LLFPHWTYEEGES
-310 DVTVMTVRAWGSRG
+310 DVTVMTVRAWGMRG
-324 GRDVRMA
+324 GREVRLA

-337 LDPATGFPSM
+337 LDPSTGFPSM

-362 AAGRIA
+362 AAGRIR

-379 AMPGILD
+379 SMPGIVD
-386 AVLADQRARGVHYKP
+386 AVLADQRARGVKYVP
-401 WMEET
+401 WMEEGAKAAKGAAAKGAKPAAAKSPKAKT
-406 APARRAKATK
+406 APRAKAK
-416 RAPATKSAP
+416 
-425 ATKRAPTTKRAPAAK
+425 
-440 SASVTPARR
+440 PARKAAAR
-449 TRR
+449 TTSSRPAPRGRR

>member
-1 MHVLVLGAGMVGSV
+1 MRVLVLGAGMVGSV
-15 AAADLAATPGFH
+15 AAADLAATPGFE
-27 VTVVDAGAPAIERA
+27 VTVADAGKESLARA
-41 KRRVAT
+41 LRRSGGRVRTLQAD
-47 AVAGAAAGAVAG
+47 AGSAKKAAALV
-59 ARTLA
+59 ARTKA
-64 GVPVR
+64 E
-69 PHARFIVD
+69 I
-77 DAGGARQVRALV
+77 
-89 RRLKPDL
+89 

-103 RFGFEVM
+103 RFGFDVM
-110 GAVIA
+110 RGVIGTG
-115 ERVPYV
+115 RPYV

-132 HDRAARR
+132 HDALARR

-155 NMLAGWAARTLD
+155 NLLAGWAARTLD
-167 RCDTIE
+167 RCDAIE

-181 TRHWPWQYK
+181 ERHWPWQYK

-207 MVEHGKVVVREALS
+207 VVEGGKVVVKDALS
-221 DPELV
+221 EPELV
-226 TLPGVGTLEAFY
+226 TIPGLGTLEAFY

-252 NMREKTMRWPG
+252 TMREKTMRWPG

-274 GLFSHEHVQVGDARV
+274 GLFSHEPVQVGNARV

-297 LLFPHWTYEEGEP
+297 LLFPHWTYEEGES
-310 DVTVMTVRAWGSRG
+310 DVTVMTVRAWGMRG
-324 GRDVRMA
+324 GREVRLA

-337 LDPATGFPSM
+337 LDPSTGFPSM

-362 AAGRIA
+362 AAGRIR

-379 AMPGILD
+379 SMPGIVD
-386 AVLADQRARGVHYKP
+386 AVLADQRARGVKYVP
-401 WMEET
+401 WMEEGAKAAKGAKPAKAAAAKSPKAKT
-406 APARRAKATK
+406 APRAKAK
-416 RAPATKSAP
+416 
-425 ATKRAPTTKRAPAAK
+425 
-440 SASVTPARR
+440 PARKAAAR
-449 TRR
+449 TTSSRPAPRGRR

>member
-1 MHVLVLGAGMVGSV
+1 MRVLVLGAGMVGSV
-15 AAADLAATPGFH
+15 AAADLAATPGFE
-27 VTVVDAGAPAIERA
+27 VTVADAGKESLARA
-41 KRRVAT
+41 LRRSGGRVRTLQAD
-47 AVAGAAAGAVAG
+47 AGSAKKAAALV
-59 ARTLA
+59 ARTKA
-64 GVPVR
+64 E
-69 PHARFIVD
+69 I
-77 DAGGARQVRALV
+77 
-89 RRLKPDL
+89 

-103 RFGFEVM
+103 RFGFDVM
-110 GAVIA
+110 RGVIGTG
-115 ERVPYV
+115 RPYV

-132 HDRAARR
+132 HDAIARR

-155 NMLAGWAARTLD
+155 NLLAGWAARTLD
-167 RCDTIE
+167 RCDAIE

-181 TRHWPWQYK
+181 ERHWPWQYK

-207 MVEHGKVVVREALS
+207 VVEGGKVVVKDALS
-221 DPELV
+221 EPELV
-226 TLPGVGTLEAFY
+226 TIPGLGTLEAFY

-252 NMREKTMRWPG
+252 TMREKTMRWPG

-274 GLFSHEHVQVGDARV
+274 GLFSHEPVQVGDARV

-297 LLFPHWTYEEGEP
+297 LLFPHWTYEEGES
-310 DVTVMTVRAWGSRG
+310 DVTVMTVRAWGMRG
-324 GRDVRMA
+324 GREVRLA

-337 LDPATGFPSM
+337 LDPSTGFPSM

-362 AAGRIA
+362 AAGRIR

-379 AMPGILD
+379 SMPGIVD
-386 AVLADQRARGVHYKP
+386 AVLADQRARGVKYVP
-401 WMEET
+401 WMEEGAKAAKGAKPAKAAAAKSPKAKT
-406 APARRAKATK
+406 APRAKAKTARK
-416 RAPATKSAP
+416 AAARTTSSRSAP
-425 ATKRAPTTKRAPAAK
+425 RG
-440 SASVTPARR
+440 RR
-449 TRR
+449 

>member
-1 MHVLVLGAGMVGSV
+1 MRVLVLGAGMVGSV
-15 AAADLAATPGFH
+15 AAADLAATPGFE
-27 VTVVDAGAPAIERA
+27 VTVADAGKESLARA
-41 KRRVAT
+41 LRRSGGRVRTLQAD
-47 AVAGAAAGAVAG
+47 AGSAKKAAALV
-59 ARTLA
+59 ARTKA
-64 GVPVR
+64 E
-69 PHARFIVD
+69 I
-77 DAGGARQVRALV
+77 
-89 RRLKPDL
+89 

-103 RFGFEVM
+103 RFGFDVM
-110 GAVIA
+110 RGVIGTG
-115 ERVPYV
+115 RPYV

-132 HDRAARR
+132 HD

-155 NMLAGWAARTLD
+155 NLLAGWAARTLD
-167 RCDTIE
+167 RCDAIE

-181 TRHWPWQYK
+181 ERHWPWQYK

-207 MVEHGKVVVREALS
+207 VVEGGKVVVKDALS
-221 DPELV
+221 EPELV
-226 TLPGVGTLEAFY
+226 TIPGLGTLEAFY

-252 NMREKTMRWPG
+252 TMREKTMRWPG

-274 GLFSHEHVQVGDARV
+274 GLFSHEPVQVGDARV

-297 LLFPHWTYEEGEP
+297 LLFPHWTYEEGES
-310 DVTVMTVRAWGSRG
+310 DVTVMTVRAWGMRG
-324 GRDVRMA
+324 GREVRLA

-337 LDPATGFPSM
+337 LDPSTGFPSM

-362 AAGRIA
+362 AAGRIR

-379 AMPGILD
+379 SMPGIVD
-386 AVLADQRARGVHYKP
+386 AVLADQRARGVKYVP
-401 WMEET
+401 WMEEGAKAAKGAKPAKAAKPAAAKSPKAKT
-406 APARRAKATK
+406 APRAKAK
-416 RAPATKSAP
+416 
-425 ATKRAPTTKRAPAAK
+425 
-440 SASVTPARR
+440 PARKAAAR
-449 TRR
+449 TTSSRPAPRGQR

>member
-1 MHVLVLGAGMVGSV
+1 MRVLVLGAGMVGSV
-15 AAADLAATPGFH
+15 AAADLAQQPGFD
-27 VTVVDAGAPAIERA
+27 VTVADMDASALQRA
-41 KRRVAT
+41 KRRS
-47 AVAGAAAGAVAG
+47 GGRL
-59 ARTLA
+59 RTLRA
-64 GVPVR
+64 
-69 PHARFIVD
+69 
-77 DAGGARQVRALV
+77 DAGGARQAAALV
-89 RRLKPDL
+89 RRTKADV

-103 RFGFEVM
+103 RFGFEVL

-115 ERVPYV
+115 EGRPCV

-139 AGVPVVAD
+139 AGVTVVAD

-155 NMLAGWAARTLD
+155 NMLAGWAARALD
-167 RCDTIE
+167 RCETIE

-207 MVEHGKVVVREALS
+207 MVENGKVVVREALS

-238 TDGLRSLADTLKVP
+238 TDGLRSLADTLGVP
-252 NMREKTMRWPG
+252 NIREKTMRWPG

-274 GLFSHEHVQVGDARV
+274 GLFSHEHVKVGAARV

-310 DVTVMTVRAWGSRG
+310 DITVMTVRAWGTRG
-324 GRDVRMA
+324 GREVRLA

-337 LDPATGFPSM
+337 LDPASGFPSM

-353 PATSVLRLI
+353 PATSVLRQI
-362 AAGRIA
+362 ASGKLRA
-368 KPGVHAPEMLA
+368 PGVHPPEALA
-379 AMPGILD
+379 GMPGVLD
-386 AVLADQRARGVHYKP
+386 EVLADQRARGVHYRP
-401 WMEET
+401 WMEEGPKR
-406 APARRAKATK
+406 AAGAARGAKSGRTTSAGGAKRSAGGAKRTAKAGA
-416 RAPATKSAP
+416 RAPKAGA
-425 ATKRAPTTKRAPAAK
+425 RASKAGTR
-440 SASVTPARR
+440 SRR
-449 TRR
+449 